1 MSSARTRQYSNHA
14 VADATVAANR
24 YPTFVDWTGNGLCD
38 LMLPNETNRIV
49 WYENVGTES
58 EPRFGEQKFIV
69 VEGYEEF
76 DTAEARAASGRRES
90 RQLAVCSA
98 CCLLVRS

>member
-1 MSSARTRQYSNHA
+1 
-14 VADATVAANR
+14 
-24 YPTFVDWTGNGLCD
+24 
-38 LMLPNETNRIV
+38 MLPNETNRIV
-49 WYENVGTES
+49 WYENVGSLT

-98 CCLLVRS
+98 CCLLVLTVSVWKQFRSGSARNQSCEPPEHIRQAGTG

>member
-1 MSSARTRQYSNHA
+1 
-14 VADATVAANR
+14 
-24 YPTFVDWTGNGLCD
+24 
-38 LMLPNETNRIV
+38 MLPNETNRIV
-49 WYENVGTES
+49 WYENVGSLT

-98 CCLLVRS
+98 CCLLIRS

>member
-1 MSSARTRQYSNHA
+1 
-14 VADATVAANR
+14 
-24 YPTFVDWTGNGLCD
+24 
-38 LMLPNETNRIV
+38 MLPNETNRIV
-49 WYENVGTES
+49 WYENVGTEN

-98 CCLLVRS
+98 CCLLTRSLQNSERRCLATVPPVSRGCIQRICVQ